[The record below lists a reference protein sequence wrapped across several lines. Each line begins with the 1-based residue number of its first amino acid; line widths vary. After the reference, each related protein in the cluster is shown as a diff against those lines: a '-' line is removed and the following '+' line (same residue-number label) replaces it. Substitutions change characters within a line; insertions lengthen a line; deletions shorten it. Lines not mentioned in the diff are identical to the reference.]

1 MPPVYWRCVVDLWV
15 KLGIRFLFTTLL
27 LYFFKK
33 TALGVIASNIK
44 FLRERKGLSQTQL
57 SEVLALTQSAISSYE
72 KEKSQPLPDG
82 LVKLANYFDIS
93 IDDLLL
99 KDLNSQD
106 SDITTRKELEVE
118 LAHLRR
124 ENADLRELVETQRQ
138 LIEVLMKKE

>member
-1 MPPVYWRCVVDLWV
+1 M
-15 KLGIRFLFTTLL
+15 
-27 LYFFKK
+27 YFSDNLRYLRKSMHLDQAYLAE
-33 TALGVIASNIK
+33 ALQVQPG
-44 FLRERKGLSQTQL
+44 T
-57 SEVLALTQSAISSYE
+57 ISSYE
-72 KEKSQPLPDG
+72 TGRNDPKIAG
-82 LVKLANYFDIS
+82 LVKLAEIFDIS